1 MSTSPPLSF
10 LQNYRI
16 YSSGN
21 EAHPTYHIFSG
32 LIALSSI
39 VGRRCWVDM
48 GSFSYAPN
56 LYVILVGPS
65 GNRKTT
71 AMTPAKN
78 IIRALNLPYSAE
90 CVTKEKLVLDVYANE
105 RVIKDMPKEYEKYK
119 TFSPMTC
126 VVTELSEFLGAG
138 GLGMINFLV
147 TIYDQDY
154 YDIRTKNK
162 GDTAITGPYLCLLAC
177 TTPDWITIYL
187 KQDVISGGFSR
198 RAIFVYE
205 STKGTPIPRPVVTPE
220 MAAAWHELIAYAKK
234 LQDVKGPMIWA
245 DDAGKFYD
253 SWYIQHS
260 KRNAPHP
267 MLVGYFE
274 SKHAQLLKIAT
285 LLSLSES
292 FDRVITKRHLEFALE
307 LLGLAEVNMAKVFAG
322 MGRNELNP
330 VANKVLATLQ
340 AQPYTERKVGEL
352 THKIRMVPEKQL
364 RSMFF
369 HEATTIE
376 MDQVLKHLED
386 SQKIERMADK
396 HPTTNMI
403 MKVYIRLVE

>member
-1 MSTSPPLSF
+1 MSF
-10 LQNYRI
+10 LSAYRE

-39 VGRRCWVDM
+39 VGRRVWVDM
-48 GSFSYAPN
+48 GPFVYSPN
-56 LYVILVGPS
+56 LYVVLVGPS

-78 IIRALNLPYSAE
+78 IIRALSLPYSAE
-90 CVTKEKLVLDVYANE
+90 CVTKEKLVLDVAAQE
-105 RVIKDMPKEYEKYK
+105 CLIKDMPQEYKK
-119 TFSPMTC
+119 FQVFSPMTC

-162 GDTAITGPYLCLLAC
+162 GDSVINGPYLCLLAC

-205 STKGTPIPRPVVTPE
+205 STKGSPIPIPCLTPAMDRAWQE
-220 MAAAWHELIAYAKK
+220 MMTWAKK
-234 LQDVKGPMIWA
+234 LKDTVRGPMIWA
-245 DDAGKFYD
+245 PDAKAFYEN
-253 SWYIQHS
+253 WYRQNFN
-260 KRNAPHP
+260 RQAPHQ
-267 MLVGYFE
+267 MLVGYYE

-285 LLSLSES
+285 LISLSES
-292 FDRVITKRHLEFALE
+292 LDRVLTTANLQFALE

-322 MGRNELNP
+322 LGRNELNP
-330 VANKVLATLQ
+330 VANKVIEVLRTLPQ
-340 AQPYTERKVGEL
+340 REAKVGDL
-352 THKIRMVPEKQL
+352 VYKYRGTPEKQL
-364 RSMFF
+364 RGMFF
-369 HEATTIE
+369 NEANWME
-376 MDQVLKHLED
+376 MDQILRQLEETG
-386 SQKIERMADK
+386 KIEKMQETIPNNPIKRV
-396 HPTTNMI
+396 I
-403 MKVYIRLVE
+403 IRLVE

>member
-1 MSTSPPLSF
+1 MSSF
-10 LQNYRI
+10 LEHYRT
-16 YSSGN
+16 YTTGN

-32 LIALSSI
+32 LVALSSI
-39 VGRRCWVDM
+39 VGRRVWVDM
-48 GSFSYAPN
+48 GPFVYAPN

-78 IIRALNLPYSAE
+78 VVRALGLPYSAE
-90 CVTKEKLVLDVYANE
+90 CVTKEKLVLDIAAAE
-105 RVIKDMPKEYEKYK
+105 CIIKDMPPEYKK
-119 TFSPMTC
+119 FGTMSPMTC

-162 GDTAITGPYLCLLAC
+162 GDSVINGPYLCLLAC

-205 STKGTPIPRPVVTPE
+205 STKGSPIPIPTLTPAME
-220 MAAAWHELIAYAKK
+220 AAWHEMMKWAKMIRES
-234 LQDVKGPMIWA
+234 VRGPMIW
-245 DDAGKFYD
+245 DKEGREFYEN
-253 SWYIQHS
+253 WYRGNFNRQ
-260 KRNAPHP
+260 APHP
-267 MLVGYFE
+267 MLVGYYE

-285 LLSLSES
+285 LLSLSERL
-292 FDRVITKRHLEFALE
+292 DRVLTTRHLQFALE

-322 MGRNELNP
+322 LGRNELNP
-330 VANKVLATLQ
+330 VANKVMDVLR
-340 AQPYTERKVGEL
+340 AQRTQSRKVGEL
-352 THKIRMVPEKQL
+352 TQEVRMIPEKQL
-364 RSMFF
+364 RAMFF
-369 HEATTIE
+369 HEANALE
-376 MDQVLKHLED
+376 MDQILRHLEESGKLGKLQD
-386 SQKIERMADK
+386 VNPNSPIPR
-396 HPTTNMI
+396 I
-403 MKVYIRLVE
+403 YIYLVE

>member
-1 MSTSPPLSF
+1 MSF
-10 LQNYRI
+10 LSAYRD

-39 VGRRCWVDM
+39 VGRRVWVDM
-48 GSFSYAPN
+48 GSFNYTPN
-56 LYVILVGPS
+56 LYVVLVGPS

-78 IIRALNLPYSAE
+78 IIRALGLPFSAE
-90 CVTKEKLVLDVYANE
+90 CVTKEKLVLDVAASE
-105 RVIKDMPKEYEKYK
+105 CVIKDMPKEYDKFK
-119 TFSPMTC
+119 VFSPMTC

-138 GLGMINFLV
+138 GLGMINFLT

-162 GDTAITGPYLCLLAC
+162 GDSVINGPYLCLLAC

-205 STKGTPIPRPVVTPE
+205 STKGSPIPIPVLTPTME
-220 MAAAWHELIAYAKK
+220 RGWQELMAHAKK
-234 LQDVKGPMIWA
+234 IKETVRGPMIWSP
-245 DDAGKFYD
+245 DAKAFYEN
-253 SWYIQHS
+253 WYCQNFN
-260 KRNAPHP
+260 RPAPHP

-285 LLSLSES
+285 LISLSEKL
-292 FDRVITKRHLEFALE
+292 DRVITVDNLQFALD
-307 LLGLAEVNMAKVFAG
+307 LLGLAEVNMGKVFAG
-322 MGRNELNP
+322 LGRNELNP
-330 VANKVLATLQ
+330 VANKVIEVLRALPMRDYKNGDLVFKVRAT
-340 AQPYTERKVGEL
+340 
-352 THKIRMVPEKQL
+352 PEKQL
-364 RSMFF
+364 RAMFF
-369 HEATTIE
+369 NEANWLE
-376 MDQVLKHLED
+376 MDQIFKHLEETG
-386 SQKIERMADK
+386 KIERMQESIPNNPIK
-396 HPTTNMI
+396 R
-403 MKVYIRLVE
+403 VVIRLVE

>member
-1 MSTSPPLSF
+1 MPSF
-10 LQNYRI
+10 LESYRT

-39 VGRRCWVDM
+39 IGRRVWVDM
-48 GSFSYAPN
+48 GAFHYVPN
-56 LYVILVGPS
+56 LYVVLVGPS

-78 IIRALNLPYSAE
+78 LIRALNLPYSGE
-90 CVTKEKLVLDVYANE
+90 CVTKEKLVLDIFAQE
-105 RVIKDMPKEYEKYK
+105 RVIKDMPKEYEAFKV
-119 TFSPMTC
+119 FSPMTC

-147 TIYDQDY
+147 TIYDQDF

-162 GDTAITGPYLCLLAC
+162 GDTSITGPYLCLLGC

-205 STKGTPIPRPVVTPE
+205 STKGAPIPIPVVTPE
-220 MAAAWHELIAYAKK
+220 MATAWQNLLAHSKK
-234 LQDVKGPMIWA
+234 LMDVKGPMIWDPA
-245 DDAGKFYD
+245 AREFYCQ
-253 SWYIQHS
+253 WYIEHS

-285 LLSLSES
+285 LLSLSDS
-292 FDRVITKRHLEFALE
+292 FDRVLTTRHLQFALE
-307 LLGLAEVNMAKVFAG
+307 ILGLAEANMAKVFAG

-330 VANKVLATLQ
+330 VANKIIEAIRM
-340 AQPYTERKVGEL
+340 QPEVEKKVGAL
-352 THKIRMVPEKQL
+352 TQRIRIIPEKQL
-364 RSMFF
+364 RAMFF
-369 HEATTIE
+369 HEASSME
-376 MDQVLKHLED
+376 MDQILKHLED
-386 SQKIERMADK
+386 TGKIEKMGER
-396 HPTTNMI
+396 HPTSQI
-403 MKVYIRLVE
+403 LKVYLRLVE

>member
-1 MSTSPPLSF
+1 MPSF
-10 LQNYRI
+10 LESYRT

-39 VGRRCWVDM
+39 IGRRVWVDM
-48 GSFSYAPN
+48 GPFVYVPN

-78 IIRALNLPYSAE
+78 LIRALNLPYSAE
-90 CVTKEKLVLDVYANE
+90 CVTKEKLVLDVFAQE
-105 RVIKDMPKEYEKYK
+105 RVIKDMPKEYDKFK
-119 TFSPMTC
+119 TYSPMTC

-162 GDTAITGPYLCLLAC
+162 GDTTITGPYLCLLGC

-205 STKGTPIPRPVVTPE
+205 STKGAPIPIPVVTPE
-220 MAAAWHELIAYAKK
+220 MANAWNALLEHSKK
-234 LQDVKGPMIWA
+234 LMEVKGPMVWSNEA
-245 DDAGKFYD
+245 KQFYSD
-253 SWYIQHS
+253 WYISHS
-260 KRNAPHP
+260 KRSAPHP

-285 LLSLSES
+285 LLSLSDG
-292 FDRVITKRHLEFALE
+292 FDRNLTIRHLQFALE
-307 LLGLAEVNMAKVFAG
+307 LLGLAEVNMAKVFSG

-330 VANKVLATLQ
+330 VANKVIDCIRM
-340 AQPYTERKVGEL
+340 QPEADHKVGEL
-352 THKIRMVPEKQL
+352 TQRIRTIPEKQL
-364 RSMFF
+364 RAMFF
-369 HEATTIE
+369 HEATSIE
-376 MDQVLKHLED
+376 MDQVLRHLEETG
-386 SQKIERMADK
+386 KIEKLAKRNSNGAVDR
-396 HPTTNMI
+396 
-403 MKVYIRLVE
+403 VLIRLVE

>member
-1 MSTSPPLSF
+1 MRPF
-10 LQNYRI
+10 LDSYRV

-39 VGRRCWVDM
+39 IGRRVWVDM
-48 GSFSYAPN
+48 GPFVYVPN

-78 IIRALNLPYSAE
+78 LIRALGLPYSAE
-90 CVTKEKLVLDVYANE
+90 CVTKEKLVLDVFAQE
-105 RVIKDMPKEYEKYK
+105 RVIKDMPEEYSKFK

-162 GDTAITGPYLCLLAC
+162 GDTSITGPYLCLLGC

-187 KQDVISGGFSR
+187 KQDIISGGFSR

-205 STKGTPIPRPVVTPE
+205 STKGAPIPIPIVTPE
-220 MAAAWHELIAYAKK
+220 MATAWNDLLAYGKR
-234 LQDVKGPMIWA
+234 LMEVKGPMIWDGEA
-245 DDAGKFYD
+245 KKFYCD
-253 SWYIQHS
+253 WYIQHS

-285 LLSLSES
+285 LLSLSDN
-292 FDRVITKRHLEFALE
+292 FDRILSVRHLQFALE
-307 LLGLAEVNMAKVFAG
+307 ILGLAELNMSKVFAG

-330 VANKVLATLQ
+330 VANKVVEAIRS
-340 AQPYTERKVGEL
+340 QPEIEQKIGAL
-352 THKIRMVPEKQL
+352 TQRVRVIPEKQL
-364 RSMFF
+364 RAIFF
-369 HEATTIE
+369 HEASSME
-376 MDQVLKHLED
+376 MDQILRHLED
-386 SQKIERMADK
+386 TGKIEKLASRSENG
-396 HPTTNMI
+396 TINR
-403 MKVYIRLVE
+403 VLIRLVE